1 MPWLQRDGLVTLALM
16 LWHDLCMT
24 GTRINGMAGHF
35 GRQMRKERLAHGWSL
50 DELSRRT
57 GINAAHLSRIEN
69 GKRPPTEKVAKAC
82 DAVFPERRGW
92 YVDWYDESRTWA
104 EVPPGFRSW
113 AEIEEKATTLHV
125 WSPGIVHGLLQTE
138 DYARSM
144 LSTLQ
149 GATAEAVAARLANRM
164 ERQRRVMARDD
175 PPSAWFII
183 DELALY
189 RLVGSSEIMAGQLRH
204 LLTVAALPR
213 VTMTVMPAV
222 AHPANASEL
231 IIADDAAYVEHMAGG
246 FTYTDEETVSALAA
260 RFDSLRGE
268 CYRVSESAAL
278 IERLGE
284 IWTAGENP
292 LTRTA
297 TAGPA

>member
-1 MPWLQRDGLVTLALM
+1 
-16 LWHDLCMT
+16 
-24 GTRINGMAGHF
+24 MAGHF
-35 GRQMRKERLAHGWSL
+35 GRQLRKERLAHGWSL

-69 GKRPPTEKVAKAC
+69 GRRPPTEAIAHAC
-82 DAVFPERRGW
+82 DDVFPDRRGW
-92 YVDWYDESRTWA
+92 FTDWYDESRTWA

-113 AEIEEKATTLHV
+113 AEVEEKAATLHV
-125 WSPGIVHGLLQTE
+125 WAPGILHGLVQTE
-138 DYARSM
+138 DYARALISV
-144 LSTLQ
+144 Q
-149 GATAEAVAARLANRM
+149 PPVTAEIARARLASRM

-175 PPSAWFII
+175 PPSAWFVV

-189 RLVGSSEIMAGQLRH
+189 RLVGSAEIMAAQLRQ
-204 LLTVAALPR
+204 LLTVAVLPR
-213 VTMTVMPAV
+213 VTLTVMPAV

-231 IIADDAAYVEHMAGG
+231 IIADNAAYAEHMAGG

-260 RFDSLRGE
+260 RFDNLRGE

-284 IWTAGENP
+284 IWAAGVSP

>member
-1 MPWLQRDGLVTLALM
+1 MA
-16 LWHDLCMT
+16 
-24 GTRINGMAGHF
+24 GTKENGVAGHF
-35 GRQMRKERLAHGWSL
+35 GRQLRKERLAHRWSL
-50 DELSRRT
+50 DELSLQT

-69 GKRPPTEKVAKAC
+69 GRRPPTEAIAQAC
-82 DAVFPERRGW
+82 DAAFPERRGW
-92 YVDWYDESRTWA
+92 FSDWYDESRTWA

-113 AEIEEKATTLHV
+113 AEVEERAATLHV

-138 DYARSM
+138 EYARALISV
-144 LSTLQ
+144 Q
-149 GATAEAVAARLANRM
+149 PPVAAEIARARLASRM

-175 PPSAWFII
+175 PPTAWFVV

-189 RLVGSSEIMAGQLRH
+189 RLVGSTEVMATQMGQL
-204 LLTVAALPR
+204 LAVAALPG
-213 VTMTVMPAV
+213 VTLTVMPAV

-231 IIADDAAYVEHMAGG
+231 IIADDVAYAEHLAGG
-246 FTYTDEETVSALAA
+246 FTYTEEETVSALAS

-284 IWTAGENP
+284 LWTAGVSP

>member
-1 MPWLQRDGLVTLALM
+1 MA
-16 LWHDLCMT
+16 
-24 GTRINGMAGHF
+24 GTKENGMAGHF
-35 GRQMRKERLAHGWSL
+35 GRQVRKERLAHGWSL
-50 DELSRRT
+50 DELFRRT

-69 GKRPPTEKVAKAC
+69 GRRPPTEALAQAC
-82 DAVFPERRGW
+82 DAAFPGRRGW
-92 YVDWYDESRTWA
+92 FSDWYDESRTWA

-113 AEIEEKATTLHV
+113 AEVEEKAVTLRV
-125 WSPGIVHGLLQTE
+125 WSPGIVHGLVQTE
-138 DYARSM
+138 DYARALISV
-144 LSTLQ
+144 Q
-149 GATAEAVAARLANRM
+149 PPVTAEIARARLASRM

-175 PPSAWFII
+175 PPSAWFVI

-189 RLVGSSEIMAGQLRH
+189 RLVGSIEIMAAQIRQL
-204 LLTVAALPR
+204 LAVAALPR
-213 VTMTVMPAV
+213 VTLTVMPAV
-222 AHPANASEL
+222 AHPGNASEL
-231 IIADDAAYVEHMAGG
+231 IIADNVAYAEHMAGG

-284 IWTAGENP
+284 TWTAGVSP

>member
-1 MPWLQRDGLVTLALM
+1 M
-16 LWHDLCMT
+16 WHDFLMA
-24 GTRINGMAGHF
+24 GSKENGMAGHF
-35 GRQMRKERLAHGWSL
+35 GRQVRKERLAHGWSL

-69 GKRPPTEKVAKAC
+69 GRRPPTETLAQAC
-82 DAVFPERRGW
+82 DAAFPERRGW
-92 YVDWYDESRTWA
+92 FSDWYDESRTWA

-113 AEIEEKATTLHV
+113 AEVEEKAASLRV

-138 DYARSM
+138 DYARALISV
-144 LSTLQ
+144 Q
-149 GATAEAVAARLANRM
+149 PPVTAEIARARLASRM

-175 PPSAWFII
+175 PPSAWFVI

-189 RLVGSSEIMAGQLRH
+189 RLVGSIEIMAAQMRQL
-204 LLTVAALPR
+204 LAVAALPR
-213 VTMTVMPAV
+213 VTLTVMPAV
-222 AHPANASEL
+222 AHPGNASEL
-231 IIADDAAYVEHMAGG
+231 IIADNVAYAEHMAGG
-246 FTYTDEETVSALAA
+246 FTYTDEEIVSALAA

-284 IWTAGENP
+284 TWTAGVSP

>member
-1 MPWLQRDGLVTLALM
+1 
-16 LWHDLCMT
+16 
-24 GTRINGMAGHF
+24 MAGHF
-35 GRQMRKERLAHGWSL
+35 GRQVRKERLAHGWSL

-69 GKRPPTEKVAKAC
+69 GRRPPTEALAQAC
-82 DAVFPERRGW
+82 DSAFPERRGW
-92 YVDWYDESRTWA
+92 FTDWYDESRTWA

-113 AEIEEKATTLHV
+113 AEVEEKAASLRV

-138 DYARSM
+138 DYARALISVQP
-144 LSTLQ
+144 TV
-149 GATAEAVAARLANRM
+149 TAEIVRARLANRM
-164 ERQRRVMARDD
+164 ERQRRVVARDD
-175 PPSAWFII
+175 PPSAWFVV

-189 RLVGSSEIMAGQLRH
+189 RLVGSTEIMAAQMRQL
-204 LLTVAALPR
+204 LVVAGLPR
-213 VTMTVMPAV
+213 MTLTVMPAV
-222 AHPANASEL
+222 THPANASEL
-231 IIADDAAYVEHMAGG
+231 IIADNAAYTEHMAGG
-246 FTYTDEETVSALAA
+246 FTYTDEETVSALTA

-284 IWTAGENP
+284 VWTDGVSP

-297 TAGPA
+297 TAGHA

>member
-1 MPWLQRDGLVTLALM
+1 MVGSKE
-16 LWHDLCMT
+16 
-24 GTRINGMAGHF
+24 NGMAGHF
-35 GRQMRKERLAHGWSL
+35 GRQVRKERLAHGWSL

-69 GKRPPTEKVAKAC
+69 GRRPPTEALARAC
-82 DAVFPERRGW
+82 DAAFPERRGW
-92 YVDWYDESRTWA
+92 FSDWYDESRTWA

-113 AEIEEKATTLHV
+113 AEVEEKAPALRD
-125 WSPGIVHGLLQTE
+125 WWPSIISGLLQTE
-138 DYARSM
+138 DYARA
-144 LSTLQ
+144 LI
-149 GATAEAVAARLANRM
+149 AVQPAVTDEITRARLASRM
-164 ERQRRVMARDD
+164 ERQRRVLYRDD
-175 PPSAWFII
+175 PPSAWFVV

-189 RLVGSSEIMAGQLRH
+189 RRVGSTGVMAAQMQH
-204 LLTVAALPR
+204 LATVATMPN
-213 VTMTVMPAV
+213 VTVTIMPAI
-222 AHPANASEL
+222 AHPANASGF
-231 IIADDAAYVEHMAGG
+231 IIAGNSAAYAEHMAGG
-246 FTYTDEETVSALAA
+246 FTYTDEETVSALAM

>member
-1 MPWLQRDGLVTLALM
+1 MA
-16 LWHDLCMT
+16 
-24 GTRINGMAGHF
+24 GTKENGMAGHF
-35 GRQMRKERLAHGWSL
+35 GRQVRKERLAHGWSL
-50 DELSRRT
+50 DELSRQT

-69 GKRPPTEKVAKAC
+69 GRRPPTEAIAHAC
-82 DAVFPERRGW
+82 DAAFPERRGW
-92 YVDWYDESRTWA
+92 FSDWYDESRTWA

-113 AEIEEKATTLHV
+113 AEIEEKAATLQV

-138 DYARSM
+138 DYARALISVQPPV
-144 LSTLQ
+144 S
-149 GATAEAVAARLANRM
+149 AEIARARLASRM
-164 ERQRRVMARDD
+164 ERQRRVMERED
-175 PPSAWFII
+175 PPSAWFVI

-189 RLVGSSEIMAGQLRH
+189 RLVRSAEVMAAQMRQL
-204 LLTVAALPR
+204 LVVGALAR
-213 VTMTVMPAV
+213 VTLTVMPAV

-231 IIADDAAYVEHMAGG
+231 IIADKVAYAEHMAGG
-246 FTYTDEETVSALAA
+246 FTYTDEVTVSALAT

-284 IWTAGENP
+284 TWAAGVSP

-297 TAGPA
+297 TGGPA

>member
-284 IWTAGENP
+284 TWAAGVSP
-292 LTRTA
+292 LTRTP

>member
-1 MPWLQRDGLVTLALM
+1 V
-16 LWHDLCMT
+16 WHDFLMT
-24 GTRINGMAGHF
+24 GTKENGMAGHF
-35 GRQMRKERLAHGWSL
+35 GRQVRKERLANGWSL

-69 GKRPPTEKVAKAC
+69 GRRPPTEAIARAC
-82 DAVFPERRGW
+82 DVTFPERRGW
-92 YVDWYDESRTWA
+92 FSDWYDESRTWA

-113 AEIEEKATTLHV
+113 AEVEEKAVTLQV

-138 DYARSM
+138 DYARA
-144 LSTLQ
+144 LIAVQ
-149 GATAEAVAARLANRM
+149 PPVTAEIARARLASRM
-164 ERQRRVMARDD
+164 ERQRRVMARDV
-175 PPSAWFII
+175 PPAAWFVI

-189 RLVGSSEIMAGQLRH
+189 RLVGSTETMAAQMRQL
-204 LLTVAALPR
+204 LAVEALPR
-213 VTMTVMPAV
+213 VTVTIMPAV

-231 IIADDAAYVEHMAGG
+231 IIADNAAYAEHMVGG

-284 IWTAGENP
+284 TWAAGVNP